1 MANDINQFLVTESG
15 RIMYDIYMREQH
27 SSPWISQPRKVAWPE
42 GMGETIDNIMWERPY
57 IAGSGN
63 ASGDEGP
70 MNDWGAMSFNNGQ
83 SDGGIGGS
91 CIPPV
96 DDVRFSQTL
105 RRTSLFQKAVHSPR
119 FCVTDLLYTAKR
131 EAQMKAVEWGLGDM
145 VRLYWINWN
154 RDGFT
159 RWSKKYIIEGSLQT
173 YNDETDG
180 MVFPPVA
187 ATSQLTNGILDYFT
201 NLLTLEKG
209 ARHALSFQN
218 GKPVYG
224 LITDQ
229 LTSRKLQRA
238 DDKIRED
245 FRYGKPDS
253 LLMPLG
259 VSHTYNS
266 YIHMMD
272 DMPNRYN
279 FNGELASDAA
289 SDWLGSDG
297 LLGPLGEADSAYTD
311 PWVLVQPY
319 TLIAQG
325 DGTYRKEIN
334 PEWLAAEFQDSYI
347 YVKEAYQLRVP
358 GSVTSVSK
366 AKFDPQSY
374 MGDFKWQN
382 VVNLDETSPA
392 YNPDGKLGRF
402 RGVMSA
408 GVEPINPHVMFTL
421 RHKVC
426 PIDFGFLD
434 CVD

>member
-15 RIMYDIYMREQH
+15 RITYDIYMREQH

-57 IAGSGN
+57 IHGDDN
-63 ASGDEGP
+63 ASGQEGP
-70 MNDWGAMSFNNGQ
+70 MNDWGAMSLNDLVTAN
-83 SDGGIGGS
+83 GGS

-131 EAQMKAVEWGLGDM
+131 EQQMKAVEWGLGDM

-180 MVFPPVA
+180 MVFPPVV

-209 ARHALSFQN
+209 SRHALSFQN
-218 GKPVYG
+218 GRPVYG

-253 LLMPLG
+253 LLLPLG
-259 VSHTYNS
+259 VSHTYNG

-272 DMPNRYN
+272 EMPNRYN
-279 FNGELASDAA
+279 FNAALASDSA
-289 SDWLGSDG
+289 SD
-297 LLGPLGEADSAYTD
+297 PADSGYTD
-311 PWVLVQPY
+311 PWELVQPY

-325 DGTYRKEIN
+325 DGTYRKEVN
-334 PEWLAAEFQDSYI
+334 PDWLSAGYQDSYI
-347 YVKEAYQLRVP
+347 YVKDAYQCRVP
-358 GSVTSVSK
+358 GSITSVSK
-366 AKFDPQSY
+366 AKFDPQAY

-382 VVNLDETSPA
+382 VINVDENSNA
-392 YNPDGKLGRF
+392 YNPDGKIGRF
-402 RGVMSA
+402 RGVLSA
-408 GVEPINPHVMFTL
+408 GIEPINPHVMFTL

-426 PIDFGFLD
+426 PIDFGMLD
-434 CVD
+434 CVTESV